1 MGFAAIMLA
10 AFLTNKY
17 VYGVVMLSSLLIM
30 MKEFLS
36 MTCGRDYRYSQIISI
51 SSGAVLFTL
60 IYLYKAAFDFDFI
73 QSFEGELLILICK
86 DNSD

>member
-1 MGFAAIMLA
+1 
-10 AFLTNKY
+10 
-17 VYGVVMLSSLLIM
+17 M

-60 IYLYKAAFDFDFI
+60 IYLYKAFEFPGRLIILAFLPVF
-73 QSFEGELLILICK
+73 LLDRK
-86 DNSD
+86 SVV